1 MRKVILSLAAAG
13 AIALG
18 GIAAAPKQAQA
29 AWWVAPVLVGTAV
42 GAGVIG
48 VASAANAQA
57 YYGAYGYDPVVYNA
71 PASRGVIYAAPSA
84 SCQWMRVQSADGRM
98 IRQRVCDY

>member
-1 MRKVILSLAAAG
+1 MKKTILSLAAAG
-13 AIALG
+13 AVALG
-18 GIAAAPKQAQA
+18 GIAAAPTQVQA
-29 AWWVAPVLVGTAV
+29 AWWVAPVLIGSAV
-42 GAGVIG
+42 GVGAVG

-57 YYGAYGYDPVVYNA
+57 YYAYGGPVVYEEPRA
-71 PASRGVIYAAPSA
+71 RGVVYAAPSA

>member
-1 MRKVILSLAAAG
+1 MKKTILSLAAAG

-18 GIAAAPKQAQA
+18 GIAAAPTQAQA

-42 GAGVIG
+42 GAG
-48 VASAANAQA
+48 ANAQA
-57 YYGAYGYDPVVYNA
+57 YYGAYGSDPVIYNA
-71 PASRGVIYAAPSA
+71 PASRGVVYAAPSG
-84 SCQWMRVQSADGRM
+84 SCQWMRVQTADGRL

>member
-1 MRKVILSLAAAG
+1 MKKILSLAAAG

-29 AWWVAPVLVGTAV
+29 AWWVAPVLIGTAV
-42 GAGVIG
+42 GAGTIG

-57 YYGAYGYDPVVYNA
+57 YYGAYGYDPVIYDA
-71 PASRGVIYAAPSA
+71 PASRGVVYAAPSA